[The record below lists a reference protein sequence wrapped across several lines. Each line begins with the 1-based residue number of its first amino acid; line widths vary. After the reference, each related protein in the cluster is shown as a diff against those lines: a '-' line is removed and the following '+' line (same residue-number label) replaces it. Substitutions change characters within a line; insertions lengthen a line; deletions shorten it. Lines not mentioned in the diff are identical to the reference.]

1 MADDLQRVGLVFKA
15 DGAVDFNKSL
25 KEVTASIQ
33 ENRSAFGLVKSTW
46 DESTKT
52 ADKLKATQK
61 YLSDQTKDYTDKVTL
76 LSRQLEELETAE
88 NRDEKAIAQ
97 KKNQLNQAKTSL
109 NNYKSGLEDVEKKL
123 ESGSYKTEEYAK
135 KISDLGDKAKSAGE
149 KLSGVSGAAAGVV
162 AGVTALVP
170 ATEEYRKIMASLQ
183 SSSELAGYTAEQTE
197 ETYRQLYGVLG
208 DDQTAATTTANL
220 QALGLSQQQLTEL
233 TNGAI
238 GAWAKYGDSIPID
251 GLAESINEIVKAGQ
265 VTGTFADVL
274 NWGALQGETFGV
286 KMRENTEA
294 NKEWNSAVE
303 SAATAEDYFNLALQN
318 CSTQSERANLVMQL
332 LAEQGLTQAGVKWQE
347 NNKNIVDANNATA
360 SFQAETAEL
369 ANTVAPVISQLTD
382 IAAELLGKFNELPK
396 STQENIMKAVLLV
409 AALSPVMNIIGSITK
424 GTSGL
429 LGVASKAPKLISTI
443 SGGAKALWGV
453 LSANPIGVVVTVI
466 GILIAAF
473 VHLYNTNEDFRRK
486 VDEVFGKV
494 VSTIKGAVNK
504 IKGFFDFEWEL
515 PKIKLPHFSISGK
528 FSLNP
533 PSIPKFSVDWYA
545 NGGILNRPTVFA
557 QNGSRLMAGGEAGP
571 EAILPIE
578 LLKTYLNEEIS
589 KNNNVLAGIIKEIL
603 DGMELNPNFA
613 VYIGNSELKS
623 YITKIAKKGISD
635 SQLSALAAKGY

>member
-1 MADDLQRVGLVFKA
+1 MADELQRVGLVFKA
-15 DGAVDFNKSL
+15 DGTVDFNKSL

-76 LSRQLEELETAE
+76 LSRQLEELEASE
-88 NRDEKAIAQ
+88 KRDERAIAV

-109 NNYKSGLEDVEKKL
+109 NNYKNGLEDVEKKL

-135 KISDLGDKAKSAGE
+135 KLSDLGDKAKTAGE
-149 KLSGVSGAAAGVV
+149 KLSSVSGAAAGVL
-162 AGVTALVP
+162 AGMAALVP
-170 ATEEYRKIMASLQ
+170 ATEEYRKIMASLE

-220 QALGLSQQQLTEL
+220 QALGLTQQQLTEL

-251 GLAESINEIVKAGQ
+251 GLAESINETVKAGQ

-274 NWGALQGETFGV
+274 NWGAIQGETFGV

-294 NKEWNSAVE
+294 NKEWNTSVE
-303 SAATAEDYFNLALQN
+303 SAATAEDYFNLALQS
-318 CSTQSERANLVMQL
+318 CGSQAERANLIMQL
-332 LAEQGLTQAGVKWQE
+332 LADQGLTNAGEKWQE

-360 SFQAETAEL
+360 SFQEETAEL
-369 ANTVAPVISQLTD
+369 ANTISPIISQVTE
-382 IAAELLGKFNELPK
+382 IVAGLLEKFNELPQ
-396 STQENIMKAVLLV
+396 STQENILKAILLV
-409 AALSPVMNIIGSITK
+409 AALSPVLNIIGSITS

-429 LGVASKAPKLISTI
+429 LKVAGKAPTLIKTI
-443 SGGAKALWGV
+443 SVGAKALWAI
-453 LSANPIGVVVTVI
+453 LSANPIGVVVTII
-466 GILIAAF
+466 GTLITAF
-473 VHLYNTNEDFRRK
+473 ITLYTTNEDFRRK

-494 VSTIKGAVNK
+494 VSTIRGAVDK
-504 IKGFFDFEWEL
+504 IKGFFDFDWEL
-515 PKIKLPHFSISGK
+515 PKIKLPHFKTSGS
-528 FSLNP
+528 FSLVP
-533 PSIPKFSVDWYA
+533 PRVPTITVDWYA

-557 QNGSRLMAGGEAGP
+557 QNGNTLMAGGEAGP
-571 EAILPIE
+571 EAVLPIE

-589 KNNNVLAGIIKEIL
+589 KNNGILAGMIKEIL
-603 DGMELNPNFA
+603 DNLELNPNFA
-613 VYIGNSELKS
+613 VYVGNSEFKS

-635 SQLSALAAKGY
+635 SQLSILAAKGY

>member
-76 LSRQLEELETAE
+76 LSRQLEELEASE
-88 NRDEKAIAQ
+88 KRDERAIAV

-109 NNYKSGLEDVEKKL
+109 NNYKNGLEDVEKKL

-135 KISDLGDKAKSAGE
+135 KISNLGDKAKSASE
-149 KLSGVSGAAAGVV
+149 KLSSVSGAAAGVL
-162 AGVTALVP
+162 AGAAALVP
-170 ATEEYRKIMASLQ
+170 ATEEYRKIMASLE

-251 GLAESINEIVKAGQ
+251 GLAESINETVKAGQ

-294 NKEWNSAVE
+294 NKEWNTAVA
-303 SAATAEDYFNLALQN
+303 SAATAEDYFNLALQS
-318 CSTQSERANLVMQL
+318 CGTQAERANLIMQL
-332 LAEQGLTQAGVKWQE
+332 LASQGLTQAGVKWQE
-347 NNKNIVDANNATA
+347 NNQNLVQSNEATA
-360 SFQAETAEL
+360 RMQEATAEM
-369 ANTVAPVISQLTD
+369 ANTIAPIITQVTEIVAG
-382 IAAELLGKFNELPK
+382 LLEKFNALPP
-396 STQENIMKAVLLV
+396 STQENILKFLMMTAVASPLIGTFGNLV
-409 AALSPVMNIIGSITK
+409 GGISSVAKFMASGTAAAKLFTTALKFTGVGAAIGAVISVLIILYNNCESFRNLVDGFVDGILNGIDWVIRKIKKLGSIFHIDF
-424 GTSGL
+424 SN
-429 LGVASKAPKLISTI
+429 
-443 SGGAKALWGV
+443 ALWAGQGIT
-453 LSANPIGVVVTVI
+453 PI
-466 GILIAAF
+466 
-473 VHLYNTNEDFRRK
+473 NTR
-486 VDEVFGKV
+486 
-494 VSTIKGAVNK
+494 
-504 IKGFFDFEWEL
+504 
-515 PKIKLPHFSISGK
+515 SIE
-528 FSLNP
+528 P
-533 PSIPKFSVDWYA
+533 MSIDWYA

-571 EAILPIE
+571 EAVLPIE
-578 LLKTYLNEEIS
+578 LLKKYLNEEIS
-589 KNNNVLAGIIKEIL
+589 KNNGILAGMIKKIL
-603 DGMELNPNFA
+603 DNLELNPNFA
-613 VYIGNSELKS
+613 VYVGNSEFKS

-635 SQLSALAAKGY
+635 SQLSILAAKGY

>member
-149 KLSGVSGAAAGVV
+149 KLSGVSGAAAGVM

-251 GLAESINEIVKAGQ
+251 GLAESINETVKAGQ

-286 KMRENTEA
+286 KMRENIEA

-360 SFQAETAEL
+360 SFQEETAEL

-466 GILIAAF
+466 GTLIAAF

>member
-220 QALGLSQQQLTEL
+220 QAIGLSQQQLTEL

-251 GLAESINEIVKAGQ
+251 GLAESINETVKAGQ

-382 IAAELLGKFNELPK
+382 IAAELLVKFNESTK
-396 STQENIMKAVLLV
+396 STHKSSPACSGVIARNEYYREYNERNIR
-409 AALSPVMNIIGSITK
+409 AAGS
-424 GTSGL
+424 
-429 LGVASKAPKLISTI
+429 
-443 SGGAKALWGV
+443 
-453 LSANPIGVVVTVI
+453 
-466 GILIAAF
+466 
-473 VHLYNTNEDFRRK
+473 
-486 VDEVFGKV
+486 
-494 VSTIKGAVNK
+494 
-504 IKGFFDFEWEL
+504 GF
-515 PKIKLPHFSISGK
+515 
-528 FSLNP
+528 
-533 PSIPKFSVDWYA
+533 
-545 NGGILNRPTVFA
+545 
-557 QNGSRLMAGGEAGP
+557 
-571 EAILPIE
+571 
-578 LLKTYLNEEIS
+578 
-589 KNNNVLAGIIKEIL
+589 
-603 DGMELNPNFA
+603 
-613 VYIGNSELKS
+613 
-623 YITKIAKKGISD
+623 
-635 SQLSALAAKGY
+635 

>member
-15 DGAVDFNKSL
+15 DGVVDFNKRL

-46 DESTKT
+46 DENTKT

-61 YLSDQTKDYTDKVTL
+61 YLSDQTKDYTEKVTL
-76 LSRQLEELETAE
+76 LSRQLEELETSE
-88 NRDEKAIAQ
+88 NRNEKAIAQ

-149 KLSGVSGAAAGVV
+149 KLSGVSGAAAGVM

-251 GLAESINEIVKAGQ
+251 GLAESINETVKAGQ

-294 NKEWNSAVE
+294 NKQWNSAVE

-409 AALSPVMNIIGSITK
+409 VALSPVMNIIGSITK

-466 GILIAAF
+466 GTLIAAF

>member
-15 DGAVDFNKSL
+15 DGVVDFNKRL

-46 DESTKT
+46 DENTKT

-61 YLSDQTKDYTDKVTL
+61 YLSDQTKDYTEKVTL
-76 LSRQLEELETAE
+76 LSRQLEELETSE
-88 NRDEKAIAQ
+88 NRNEKAIAQ

-109 NNYKSGLEDVEKKL
+109 NNYKSGLEEVEKKL

-220 QALGLSQQQLTEL
+220 QALGLSQQQLTEM

-251 GLAESINEIVKAGQ
+251 GLAESINETVKAGQ

-360 SFQAETAEL
+360 SFQEETAEL

-466 GILIAAF
+466 GTLIAAF
-473 VHLYNTNEDFRRK
+473 VYLYNTNEDFRRK

-504 IKGFFDFEWEL
+504 IKRFFDFKWEL

-603 DGMELNPNFA
+603 NGMELSPNFA

>member
-15 DGAVDFNKSL
+15 DGAIDFNKSL

-109 NNYKSGLEDVEKKL
+109 NNYKNGLEDVEKKL

-135 KISDLGDKAKSAGE
+135 KISNLGDKAKSAGE

-251 GLAESINEIVKAGQ
+251 GLAESINETVKAGQ

-294 NKEWNSAVE
+294 NKEWNTAVA
-303 SAATAEDYFNLALQN
+303 SAATAEDYFNLALQS
-318 CSTQSERANLVMQL
+318 CGTQAERANLVMQL
-332 LAEQGLTQAGVKWQE
+332 LADQGLTNAGAKWQE
-347 NNKNIVDANNATA
+347 NNKNIVEANNATA
-360 SFQAETAEL
+360 SFQEETAEL
-369 ANTVAPVISQLTD
+369 ANTVSPVISQVTE
-382 IAAELLGKFNELPK
+382 IVAGLLEKFNELPQ
-396 STQENIMKAVLLV
+396 STQENILKAILLV
-409 AALSPVMNIIGSITK
+409 AALSPVLNIIGSITS

-429 LGVASKAPKLISTI
+429 LSVAGKAPQLIKTI

-453 LSANPIGVVVTVI
+453 LSANPIGVIVTVI
-466 GILIAAF
+466 GTLITAF
-473 VHLYNTNEDFRRK
+473 ITLYNTNEDFRRK

-494 VSTIKGAVNK
+494 VSTIRGAVDK

-515 PKIKLPHFSISGK
+515 PKIKLPHFKISGA
-528 FSLNP
+528 FSLVP
-533 PSIPKFSVDWYA
+533 PRTPKISVDWYA

-557 QNGSRLMAGGEAGP
+557 QNGNKLMAGGEAGP

-578 LLKTYLNEEIS
+578 LLKKYIREENRINNSKLIELLTGALELLNITPEVNVYLGDEQLTQKITD
-589 KNNNVLAGIIKEIL
+589 KVK
-603 DGMELNPNFA
+603 
-613 VYIGNSELKS
+613 
-623 YITKIAKKGISD
+623 TKISNEQKVYLRARGV
-635 SQLSALAAKGY
+635 

>member
-1 MADDLQRVGLVFKA
+1 
-15 DGAVDFNKSL
+15 
-25 KEVTASIQ
+25 
-33 ENRSAFGLVKSTW
+33 
-46 DESTKT
+46 
-52 ADKLKATQK
+52 
-61 YLSDQTKDYTDKVTL
+61 
-76 LSRQLEELETAE
+76 
-88 NRDEKAIAQ
+88 
-97 KKNQLNQAKTSL
+97 
-109 NNYKSGLEDVEKKL
+109 
-123 ESGSYKTEEYAK
+123 
-135 KISDLGDKAKSAGE
+135 
-149 KLSGVSGAAAGVV
+149 
-162 AGVTALVP
+162 
-170 ATEEYRKIMASLQ
+170 
-183 SSSELAGYTAEQTE
+183 
-197 ETYRQLYGVLG
+197 
-208 DDQTAATTTANL
+208 
-220 QALGLSQQQLTEL
+220 
-233 TNGAI
+233 
-238 GAWAKYGDSIPID
+238 
-251 GLAESINEIVKAGQ
+251 
-265 VTGTFADVL
+265 
-274 NWGALQGETFGV
+274 
-286 KMRENTEA
+286 MRENTEA

-360 SFQAETAEL
+360 SFQEEAAEL
-369 ANTVAPVISQLTD
+369 ANTVAPVISQITD

-409 AALSPVMNIIGSITK
+409 AALSPVMNIIGSITQ

-466 GILIAAF
+466 GTLIAAF

-528 FSLNP
+528 FGLNP

-557 QNGSRLMAGGEAGP
+557 QNGNRLMAGGEAGP
-571 EAILPIE
+571 EAVLPIE
-578 LLKTYLNEEIS
+578 LLKKYLNEEIS
-589 KNNNVLAGIIKEIL
+589 KNNGILAGMIKEIL
-603 DGMELNPNFA
+603 DNLELNPNFT
-613 VYIGNSELKS
+613 VYVGNSEFKS

-635 SQLSALAAKGY
+635 SQLSILAAKGY